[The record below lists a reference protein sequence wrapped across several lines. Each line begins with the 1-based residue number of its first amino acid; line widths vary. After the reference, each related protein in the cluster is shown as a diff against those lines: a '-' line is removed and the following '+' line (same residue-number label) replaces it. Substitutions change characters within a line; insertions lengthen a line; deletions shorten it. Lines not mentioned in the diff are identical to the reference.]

1 MSGGFNNAKM
11 HKYISIFFES
21 AYKVESTEPSAAAD
35 AEQAILGQDG
45 VGSASREQ

>member
-11 HKYISIFFES
+11 REYTSIFFES
-21 AYKVESTEPSAAAD
+21 AYKVESIEPSAAAG

-45 VGSASREQ
+45 VGSTSREQ